1 MSTARVG
8 ADYERE
14 VIAMLESHGY
24 ECIRSAAS
32 KGQWDIHARKVVKQ
46 GRTRDIFLALYI
58 QTKCTRSGVNK
69 L

>member
-8 ADYERE
+8 AEYERE
-14 VIAMLESHGY
+14 VIHMLEANGY
-24 ECIRSAAS
+24 ECMRSAAS

-58 QTKCTRSGVNK
+58 QTKCTRSGVNT